1 MSVQFFI
8 DGDDF
13 SNYVVSSSRT
23 HSICNPVG
31 SLTVQMSPDIPRAIT
46 TYEPVVFYE
55 NGTKVFT
62 GYTGSVNIS
71 RLPASYSLTCYDVL
85 IKAKDK
91 WIKDKNEMISNGE
104 SVGYWVSKFLGRAD
118 IHGLIVDDPGDQGVY
133 PGFGWNNQ
141 TCLDACGQVLQM
153 SPFQI
158 YCDRDG
164 KVHLTS
170 MDRGAPSKTLS
181 ELVSFERTQ
190 NDRWVRNR
198 LVVIGTAPAVADVF
212 APNEYIPG
220 EIRAAIVATG
230 AIHNEVTA
238 SELAERMREE
248 FSKPLDTKVV
258 VIPGDPTLE
267 LGQTVRLVENWSSYN
282 ELCLITGLTAEYTDN
297 GYTIELTLDEK
308 CPNFWGWDS
317 GPGVPIIIYAGTW
330 GEGVFRYEGPGG
342 SWSETNLGDKYV
354 YDIHVVDDITV
365 WAACRD
371 GVYQTRDH
379 GDNWH
384 RFTMG
389 NPGDLRDGEIITEA
403 DLYWVGVVTAHSN
416 SDAIYCL
423 AGEFGDRGIWI
434 YYSTNTGADW
444 HSTRIV

>member
-1 MSVQFFI
+1 MSVQFLI
-8 DGDDF
+8 NGDDF
-13 SNYVVSSSRT
+13 SDYVVSSSRT
-23 HSICNPVG
+23 HSICSPVG

-71 RLPASYSLTCYDVL
+71 RLPASYSLTCNDVL

-104 SVGYWVSKFLGRAD
+104 SVGYWVSRFLGRAD

-153 SPFQI
+153 SPYQI
-158 YCDRDG
+158 HCDHDG
-164 KVHLTS
+164 NIHLTS
-170 MDRGAPSKTLS
+170 MTRGAPVKTLS

-238 SELAERMREE
+238 SELAERMRVE

-267 LGQTVRLVENWSSYN
+267 LGQTVKVVEGWSGYSEN
-282 ELCLITGLTAEYTDN
+282 CLITSLTAEYNDN
-297 GYTIELTLDEK
+297 GYTLEVTLDEK

-317 GPGVPIIIYAGTW
+317 PPTVYRIMYCSTW
-330 GEGVFRYEGPGG
+330 GYGVYKSNTSG
-342 SWSETNLGDKYV
+342 STWSPTELGKTYGKYV
-354 YDIHVVDDITV
+354 YAMDAFDDEQV
-365 WAACRD
+365 WAACTDGAYLTRDSGDIWTLQTLGAPPDAD
-371 GVYQTRDH
+371 GVVV
-379 GDNWH
+379 GDLSLVGI
-384 RFTMG
+384 RVD
-389 NPGDLRDGEIITEA
+389 PGDELKAYILAT
-403 DLYWVGVVTAHSN
+403 YVGMA
-416 SDAIYCL
+416 
-423 AGEFGDRGIWI
+423 WI
-434 YYSTNTGADW
+434 YYTHNRGTTWGAV
-444 HSTRIV
+444 RIL